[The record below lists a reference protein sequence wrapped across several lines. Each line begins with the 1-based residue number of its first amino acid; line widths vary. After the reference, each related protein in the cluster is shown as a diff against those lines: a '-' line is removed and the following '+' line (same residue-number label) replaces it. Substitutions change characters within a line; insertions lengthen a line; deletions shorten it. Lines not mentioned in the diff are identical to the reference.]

1 VIGWPTVDRVS
12 ALIHG
17 SFTEA
22 RDLDAPPSRVFAAYA
37 EPDQRGRWFRMPGR
51 THYELDFRV
60 GGQEVSRGVFAPMGE
75 EERLEYHATFSDIVT
90 GERLVYA
97 YDLTVNEVRHWVS
110 LVTIELAP
118 HEAGTRLSHTEQ
130 YVFLACTADGAHD
143 TAHLK
148 GGTRLQL
155 NALAAALG

>member
-1 VIGWPTVDRVS
+1 VDRVS
-12 ALIHG
+12 SVIHG
-17 SFTEA
+17 AFTVA
-22 RDLDAPPSRVFAAYA
+22 RDLDAPPERVFAAYA
-37 EPDQRGRWFRMPGR
+37 EQDQRSRWFPMPGR
-51 THYELDFRV
+51 IHYELDFRV
-60 GGQEVSRGVFAPMGE
+60 GGKEISRGVFAPMGE

-90 GERLVYA
+90 GERLVFS
-97 YDLTVNEVRHWVS
+97 YDLRVNDVRHWVS

-118 HEAGTRLSHTEQ
+118 HDGGTRLRHTEQ
-130 YVFLACTADGAHD
+130 YAFLAYTADGSRD